1 MDEFKSKFG
10 VYVEKLKNIHS
21 ESGEEQ
27 RDGGS
32 TSDIAHTSPSYQMF
46 FIAVL
51 IMLLIFGSSWN
62 SLSFID
68 SCNLFSD
75 YYISFVI
82 VLGFF
87 GYKLYLS
94 IIEKDQKKERKTR
107 KQLKEEKKSAS
118 SPPSSPNTK
127 KQS

>member
-21 ESGEEQ
+21 ESGEQ

-32 TSDIAHTSPSYQMF
+32 TSNMAHSSPSYQMF
-46 FIAVL
+46 FIAVV

-62 SLSFID
+62 SFID
-68 SCNLFSD
+68 SCNLFFD
-75 YYISFVI
+75 HDLFFVI
-82 VLGFF
+82 FLGFF